1 MSSRRKLWHIL
12 GPVIIAGALLAGG
25 LVIPW
30 HYGPLSQST
39 VNRAAVSMSPDVFLG
54 ERIKRQAVSEG
65 YVPFMGSSEL
75 SRMDPLHPSVLAT
88 KYKRNYRPLLMGAPG
103 TQSLTQFLSS
113 QTLLAHKAPSKVV
126 FIVSPQ
132 WFTPKGQ
139 QASAFDYYYSPLDT
153 IVWLQHAHNTAA
165 NRYAAQR
172 ILSMP
177 SGKNG
182 GVIADALLRIAA
194 GQKLTTNQRRLLA
207 IRRQI
212 LTNED
217 ALFSRF
223 QLRNNLPRI
232 DKAAKQLPAHDNV
245 QELTQ
250 RANELGK
257 AGTRGNELGIDSHF
271 FRERLGHGQLGRL
284 RGSQSG
290 YDYRQSPEYSD
301 LELVLNQFAEH
312 NTQVLFVIPP
322 VNGRW
327 ARYTGLSQSMMQQ
340 TVAKIK
346 YQLSS
351 QGFNHV
357 LDLSRDGD
365 EQYFM
370 QDTIHLGWRGWLAV
384 DGAVKP
390 FLEQKQV
397 EPQYNIQNRFLTKTW
412 QQTLSPT
419 GVGVNGRQ

>member
-1 MSSRRKLWHIL
+1 M
-12 GPVIIAGALLAGG
+12 
-25 LVIPW
+25 
-30 HYGPLSQST
+30 
-39 VNRAAVSMSPDVFLG
+39 
-54 ERIKRQAVSEG
+54 
-65 YVPFMGSSEL
+65 
-75 SRMDPLHPSVLAT
+75 
-88 KYKRNYRPLLMGAPG
+88 
-103 TQSLTQFLSS
+103 
-113 QTLLAHKAPSKVV
+113 
-126 FIVSPQ
+126 
-132 WFTPKGQ
+132 
-139 QASAFDYYYSPLDT
+139 
-153 IVWLQHAHNTAA
+153 
-165 NRYAAQR
+165 
-172 ILSMP
+172 
-177 SGKNG
+177 
-182 GVIADALLRIAA
+182 
-194 GQKLTTNQRRLLA
+194 
-207 IRRQI
+207 
-212 LTNED
+212 
-217 ALFSRF
+217 
-223 QLRNNLPRI
+223 PRI